1 MIVTHKFQ
9 PKIDCC
15 FKQCYTFR
23 LIVVHNGLSD
33 WCSSYSYDIISGLHL
48 VDEFL
53 IEAATGTGELLNV
66 L

>member
-1 MIVTHKFQ
+1 MI
-9 PKIDCC
+9 
-15 FKQCYTFR
+15 
-23 LIVVHNGLSD
+23 NA
-33 WCSSYSYDIISGLHL
+33 DIISGLHL